1 MSKDLFADIFS
12 LVLFFLFG
20 MSHLGRLMADARH
33 DIFKGVYHALVLD
46 ELESSQLSDTVLN
59 IATVDTQAI
68 SFMKLWA
75 FRMPHVTVRLR
86 IAF

>member
-12 LVLFFLFG
+12 LVLFSPLYEP
-20 MSHLGRLMADARH
+20 LRQRLKEEARH